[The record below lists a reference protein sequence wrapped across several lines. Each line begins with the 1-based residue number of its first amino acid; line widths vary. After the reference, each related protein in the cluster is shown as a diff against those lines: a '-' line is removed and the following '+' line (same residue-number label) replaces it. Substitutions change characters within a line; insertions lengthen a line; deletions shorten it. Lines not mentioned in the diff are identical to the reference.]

1 MQRLKLFL
9 SAKKCRFFLA
19 PDEKGVNMMNI
30 IHRAQKMG
38 AIVLDEKSEELPDIS
53 TFNITQ
59 FLEGII
65 TSDTLETIMKKK
77 VSLALKSIDL

>member
-1 MQRLKLFL
+1 
-9 SAKKCRFFLA
+9 
-19 PDEKGVNMMNI
+19 MMNI